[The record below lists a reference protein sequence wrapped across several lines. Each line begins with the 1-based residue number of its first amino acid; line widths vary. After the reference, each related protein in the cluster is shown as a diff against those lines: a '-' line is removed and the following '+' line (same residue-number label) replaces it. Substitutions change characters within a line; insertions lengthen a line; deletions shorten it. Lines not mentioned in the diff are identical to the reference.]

1 MVRQSGCRDASTY
14 ASGKQRHV
22 LHLQQLMRG
31 DIRPHLRRD
40 VVLWLN
46 DRMERLLGDPNIG
59 CTSISTSTYYGSTY
73 ASISTSTYYGR
84 TYASISTSTYYGRTY
99 ASTYARPLSRLHEL
113 ECCGDFGQWSLLK

>member
-1 MVRQSGCRDASTY
+1 
-14 ASGKQRHV
+14 
-22 LHLQQLMRG
+22 MRG

-59 CTSISTSTYYGSTY
+59 CTSISTSTYYG
-73 ASISTSTYYGR
+73 R

-99 ASTYARPLSRLHEL
+99 ASTYARPLSRLHEPL
-113 ECCGDFGQWSLLK
+113 PLRAGWHAL